1 MVKRCV
7 ALCLMLICLGLGS
20 GCDSR
25 PGPPMQSEGSLTA
38 NIELKGERYTAQ
50 IEQGGEFFEIKYQT
64 PEELSGLKLVCDRG
78 AWKISYQG
86 LEMPCEES
94 SLTNAVVQNIYQA
107 FRDAQTQV
115 SFSGVI
121 QGQIDSGEYTL
132 KITES
137 GEPES
142 LQIPS
147 IQLNLQFEKTT
158 QK

>member
-1 MVKRCV
+1 MVKKC
-7 ALCLMLICLGLGS
+7 AAFCLTLICLLLGS

-25 PGPPMQSEGSLTA
+25 PGPPMQLEGYMTA
-38 NIELKGERYTAQ
+38 NIELKGESYTAQ
-50 IEQGGEFFEIKYQT
+50 IEQGGEFFKMEYQT
-64 PEELSGLKLVCDRG
+64 PEELDGLSLVCDRG
-78 AWKISYQG
+78 AWEIFYQG

-94 SLTNAVVQNIYQA
+94 SLTNSVAKNIYQA

-121 QGQIDSGEYTL
+121 QGQVDSGEYTL
-132 KITES
+132 KITEN
-137 GEPES
+137 GLPES

-147 IQLNLQFEKTT
+147 IHLNLQFKKTT

>member
-7 ALCLMLICLGLGS
+7 ALCLTLIFLCLES

-25 PGPPMQSEGSLTA
+25 PGPPMQMEGSMTA
-38 NIELKGERYTAQ
+38 NIELNGESYTAQ
-50 IEQGGEFFEIKYQT
+50 IEQSGEFFKMEYQT

-78 AWKISYQG
+78 AWEIFYQG

-94 SLTNAVVQNIYQA
+94 SLTNAVAQNIYKA
-107 FRDAQTQV
+107 FCDAQTQV

-121 QGQIDSGEYTL
+121 QGQVDSGEYTL
-132 KITES
+132 KITEN
-137 GEPES
+137 GLPES

-147 IQLNLQFEKTT
+147 IHLNLQFKKTT